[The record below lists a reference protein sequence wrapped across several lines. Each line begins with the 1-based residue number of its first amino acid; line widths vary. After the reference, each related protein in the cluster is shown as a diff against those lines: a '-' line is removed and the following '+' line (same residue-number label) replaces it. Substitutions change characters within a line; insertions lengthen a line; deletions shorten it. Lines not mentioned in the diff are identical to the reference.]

1 MASHARGA
9 IEDSRRSLRPR
20 PEVRGEETGP
30 DWPGRWSLLRL
41 AVGGYLIVLVVL
53 SALVAVAYRQAVEPQ
68 GVLSGPDFL
77 DGWFHMDAG
86 WYWSIAEHGYFYHPG
101 QQSSIAFFPTYPL
114 TVRGVGAL
122 IGDYQIAGTV
132 VTVLAALATMVL
144 FARWVS
150 NWLAPAAARM
160 ALLLLL
166 LYPFSFFMY
175 GPVYGDSLFML
186 CVVASFL
193 LLDAGHPWAA
203 ALVGIAATA
212 GRPVGI
218 AVTIGLAVRA
228 VELLAIRRRDSVA
241 HTGSDAPGTASQPA
255 DPISWRELLRAV
267 PYVRARQCAVLLSV
281 VGLIA
286 WCAYLQIEFGD
297 ALAWVHVEAAPGWN
311 QGSGPHTWLKIV
323 FLGTLLKGPLD
334 NVLLLVPQ
342 AVACAIA
349 LALLPRVRRLFGWGP
364 LAYCVVVLAI
374 PLLGTKDFM
383 GFGRYTLS
391 AFPVLGAAGDFLASR
406 RSRWVQPIAVAA
418 CVAGLLIATFFF
430 SRNYEVS

>member
-9 IEDSRRSLRPR
+9 IEDSRRSIQPR
-20 PEVRGEETGP
+20 PVDRSEGTGP
-30 DWPGRWSLLRL
+30 AQRGRSLIWL
-41 AVGGYLIVLVVL
+41 AVGGYLIVLIVL
-53 SALVAVAYRQAVEPQ
+53 SAVVAVAYRQAVEPA
-68 GVLSGPDFL
+68 GLLSGPRFL

-86 WYWSIAEHGYFYHPG
+86 WYWSIAERGYFYHPG

-114 TVRGVGAL
+114 TVRAVGTVF
-122 IGDYQIAGTV
+122 GDYQIAGTV

-144 FARWVS
+144 FARWAS
-150 NWLAPAAARM
+150 RWLAPAAARM

-166 LYPFSFFMY
+166 VYPFSFFMY
-175 GPVYGDSLFML
+175 GPMYGDSLFML
-186 CVVASFL
+186 CVVAAFL
-193 LLDAGHPWAA
+193 LLDGGHPWAA
-203 ALVGIAATA
+203 AVVGIAATA

-218 AVTIGLAVRA
+218 AITIGLAVRA
-228 VELLAIRRRDSVA
+228 VELIAIRRRDA
-241 HTGSDAPGTASQPA
+241 TAQTGPDAPATAPRAA
-255 DPISWRELLRAV
+255 DAISWRDLLRAV
-267 PYVRARQCAVLLSV
+267 PYVRGRQCAVLLSV
-281 VGLIA
+281 GGLIA

-297 ALAWVHVEAAPGWN
+297 ALAWVHVEEAPGWN

-323 FLGTLLKGPLD
+323 FLGTLVRGPLE

-364 LAYCVVVLAI
+364 LAYCVIALAI

-406 RSRWVQPIAVAA
+406 RSRWVQPVAVAA

-430 SRNYEVS
+430 SRDYEVS